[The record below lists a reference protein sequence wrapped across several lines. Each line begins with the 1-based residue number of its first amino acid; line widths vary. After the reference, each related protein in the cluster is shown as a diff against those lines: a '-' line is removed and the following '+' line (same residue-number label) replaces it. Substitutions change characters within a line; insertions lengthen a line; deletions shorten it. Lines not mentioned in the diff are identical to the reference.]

1 MLFTATNNK
10 QQTTTNHQP
19 QQQYPNPLLSIS
31 MDSESQPDN
40 SWKLLGY
47 GRTIF
52 WGVDDDDDDHHHHR
66 RHHHHHHQPKT

>member
-1 MLFTATNNK
+1 MHVIHSNK
-10 QQTTTNHQP
+10 QQTTNNQQPPTTNHQP

-47 GRTIF
+47 WANNILGCR
-52 WGVDDDDDDHHHHR
+52 
-66 RHHHHHHQPKT
+66 